1 MSVFEAAGR
10 PARELASIQFFRYL
24 LAALLLLGTVGVQAS
39 LNPSPSLAIPLL
51 ISLLGVIVTAYF
63 CGRGPALCANAA
75 NLAVNWY
82 FFAPSRLSFT
92 ADPAD
97 IWLLTAF
104 AAAATAVALLSHQFS
119 RARHFPRVLML
130 ASLPLLVLVAVL
142 LWFDFANLRK
152 AEGLV
157 EHTYQVLNGSG
168 VLFSGIQDADSR
180 QRGYLLTGE
189 ERFLVRYREVVLGER
204 AAVQRLTALT
214 NDNPAQ
220 RIRLAKLNALIDAR
234 LAQLETGISVRRDE
248 GMRAAIDAVRAGEG
262 AHIMND
268 IRSTLAAVES
278 EEHRLLL
285 ERAHAAAAEAGRT
298 RAALAVGAALLVILL
313 IFAGLLVERDVGK
326 LQASAREMR
335 RQADLLD
342 KAPGPIVAWQL
353 GGAIEYWNRGAEELY
368 GFSRRQ
374 ALGRKHDDL
383 LHPTHPLGF
392 AAVQTILERHGE
404 WSGELAYLIGGRE
417 IVVESRM
424 TLLTDPDGRKTVLKM
439 NRDITEEKRAQ
450 REIRELNRELEQRV
464 KDRTAQLEASNQ
476 EFEAFAYSV
485 SHDLRAP
492 LRGIDGWSLA
502 LLEDY
507 GQTLD
512 STAQGFLNRVRSET
526 QRMGRLI
533 DDLLELS
540 RLTRVTLRYHRVDLS
555 SMAQAIASRLKE
567 SEPGRELEFTIQ
579 EGLFTGGD
587 LRLLEIVLTNLLTNA
602 VKFTGPRTVARI
614 EFGQAESGQGPA
626 FFVRDNG
633 VGFDMAYA
641 DMLFGAFQ
649 RLHKP
654 AQFPGS
660 GVGLATVQRVVGRH
674 AGKVWADAKPD
685 QGATFYFTIGPQACA
700 LGLRQPAKAEAAS

>member
-1 MSVFEAAGR
+1 MSASEAAWR
-10 PARELASIQFFRYL
+10 PARERLSIEIFRYP
-24 LAALLLLGTVGVQAS
+24 LAALLLLATAGVQAA

-51 ISLLGVIVTAYF
+51 VSLLGVMVTAYL
-63 CGRGPALCANAA
+63 CGRGPALCAGAA

-82 FFAPSRLSFT
+82 FFAPSRLSF
-92 ADPAD
+92 AANPAD

-104 AAAATAVALLSHQFS
+104 AVAATTVGLLSHQFS

-130 ASLPLLVLVAVL
+130 ASLLLLVLVAVL
-142 LWFDFANLRK
+142 LWFDFANSRK

-157 EHTYQVLNGSG
+157 EHAYQVLNGSE

-189 ERFLVRYREVVLGER
+189 ERLLVRYREIVSGER
-204 AAVQRLTALT
+204 SAEQRLAALT
-214 NDNPAQ
+214 SNSPAQ
-220 RIRLAKLNALIDAR
+220 RVRLAKLDALIDAR
-234 LAQLETGISVRRDE
+234 LAQLENGISARRTA
-248 GMRAAIDAVRAGEG
+248 GMQAAIEVVRAGEG
-262 AHIMND
+262 ARIMSD
-268 IRSTLAAVES
+268 IRSLLGAVEG
-278 EEHRLLL
+278 EEHRLLM
-285 ERAHAAAAEAGRT
+285 ERTHAAAAEADRT
-298 RAALAVGAALLVILL
+298 RGALAVGAALLVLLL

-326 LQASAREMR
+326 LQASARALR
-335 RQADLLD
+335 RQTDLLD

-368 GFSRRQ
+368 GFSRGQ
-374 ALGRKHDDL
+374 AIGRSHDEL
-383 LHPTHPLGF
+383 LHPINPLGF
-392 AAVQTILERHGE
+392 SAIQTILERHGE

-424 TLLTDPDGRKTVLKM
+424 TLITEPDGRKTVLKM

-464 KDRTAQLEASNQ
+464 KQRTAQLEASNQ

-507 GQTLD
+507 GHTLEP
-512 STAQGFLNRVRSET
+512 TAQGFLNRVRSET

-540 RLTRVTLRYHRVDLS
+540 RLTRVTLRYHRVNLS
-555 SMAQAIASRLKE
+555 ALARVIAGRLKE
-567 SEPGRELEFTIQ
+567 AEPGRELDISIQ

-587 LRLLEIVLTNLLTNA
+587 PRLLEIALTNLLTNA
-602 VKFTGPRTVARI
+602 VKFTGPRAVARI
-614 EFGQAESGQGPA
+614 EFGQGDSERGPA

-654 AQFPGS
+654 AEFPGS
-660 GVGLATVQRVVGRH
+660 GVGLATVQRVVRRH
-674 AGKVWADAKPD
+674 AGQVWADAKPD
-685 QGATFYFTIGPQACA
+685 GGATFYFTIGP
-700 LGLRQPAKAEAAS
+700 PASG